1 MAQVQTK
8 GLRTKTMPAT
18 RLRGVRVQAAATM
31 EKSKTLTPKKLGYTM
46 PGEFEKH
53 EACWMGWPYDGGLW
67 RDNAK
72 PAQEQYA
79 NVAKAISEFEPLIM
93 LADPESADVARD
105 YLKDA
110 PNVTVLEMPINDG
123 WTRDWGPSCI
133 AKDEDGKR
141 TIAGVHWDYDC
152 YGGILKKKLGLPTM
166 MPDWSKDYL
175 AGRKLLEH
183 HGLEVFEAPIHIE
196 GGSIHSDGEGTLL
209 VTEQCLLHE
218 SRNPDL
224 GKEGIE
230 ETLKEY
236 LGLEK
241 IIWLWKGV
249 VGDDEIVN
257 GHVDNFCCFVR
268 PGVVLLAWTEDQDD
282 PQYEVSMDAYNR
294 LSNTTDARGRKLEI
308 FKLNRPPPMFR
319 TFKEASGFKDGY
331 IEQGYCPR
339 EPTARLP
346 STYINHYCANGGV
359 VCPQFGGVAAEADK
373 NALKVLQEAY
383 GPDYKVVGVK
393 SREIVL
399 NAGNIHC
406 ITQQFPA
413 AS

>member
-1 MAQVQTK
+1 MATPVK
-8 GLRTKTMPAT
+8 GLKTMTLAT
-18 RLRGVRVQAAATM
+18 ARKLSLRANAAATL
-31 EKSKTLTPKKLGYTM
+31 EKPQTLTPKKLGYTM

-93 LADPESADVARD
+93 LADPESADVARE

-166 MPDWSKDYL
+166 MPDWEKDYL

-196 GGSIHSDGEGTLL
+196 GGSIHSDGQGTLL

-230 ETLKEY
+230 DTLKEY

-268 PGVVLLAWTEDQDD
+268 PGVVLLAWTDDVDD
-282 PQYEVSMDAYNR
+282 PQYEVSMDAYER

-339 EPTARLP
+339 EATARLP

-359 VCPQFGGVAAEADK
+359 VCPQFGGVAAEADA